1 VKDVN
6 CFLFFFFNGEVLLVI
21 SCGTGAG
28 IFFFFRSGRVGVV
41 VLELFFQY
49 WNCESM
55 NYHCYKLWDKVL
67 KITSCLVKLY
77 DFTSQ
82 YILLC

>member
-21 SCGTGAG
+21 SCGTGAV
-28 IFFFFRSGRVGVV
+28 FFFSVWTCWSYGTGTV
-41 VLELFFQY
+41 FQY

-55 NYHCYKLWDKVL
+55 NYHCYKLWDKVV
-67 KITSCLVKLY
+67 KITSCPVKSY

-82 YILLC
+82 YILSC